1 MRTSQSFLCFPIVL
15 FMLSMLRRAYISLL
29 NELMSERED
38 VYLSVCVTLLW
49 WYFQVGVAIPRL
61 CCFISPWTMTVKN
74 IVSLSVFHLNQ
85 PVWSLG
91 EGQAP
96 EELDKPIETPPLST
110 LLIEKPQS
118 ATVSVGELTIK
129 RIRSTNRCPWLQAAN
144 WSTSRCIQ
152 LLPQDKTVPSATCN
166 EGKEIAIT
174 VYPHLDLCAVQKR
187 LDFITSYS
195 NRRADLSISTP
206 FLTTIHTFQYS
217 AAKSHLIWGVL
228 LLKVETPASLPK
240 WRPRISS
247 ANPPSSGLKEN
258 GWIWPARLENTC
270 SSKKHLTD
278 SQR

>member
-1 MRTSQSFLCFPIVL
+1 MGRKDSGNETVAITGLFFFSRDRKLLGSVGWTISPIVKKRQGQRRLDHPAVNWMRTSQSFLCFPIVL
-15 FMLSMLRRAYISLL
+15 FMLSMLRRAYIWLL

-96 EELDKPIETPPLST
+96 EELDKPIETPPLSI

-129 RIRSTNRCPWLQAAN
+129 RIRSTNCCPWLQAAN
-144 WSTSRCIQ
+144 WSPHVTSDCFLKTKLS
-152 LLPQDKTVPSATCN
+152 LLPPATKGKKLPS
-166 EGKEIAIT
+166 
-174 VYPHLDLCAVQKR
+174 Q
-187 LDFITSYS
+187 FI
-195 NRRADLSISTP
+195 NI
-206 FLTTIHTFQYS
+206 
-217 AAKSHLIWGVL
+217 
-228 LLKVETPASLPK
+228 
-240 WRPRISS
+240 
-247 ANPPSSGLKEN
+247 
-258 GWIWPARLENTC
+258 
-270 SSKKHLTD
+270 
-278 SQR
+278 